1 MATTVLA
8 TATTVP
14 FGYSTVWFL
23 QPMEES
29 VEVLCTQ
36 QGGCSSVRE

>member
-8 TATTVP
+8 TDTTVP
-14 FGYSTVWFL
+14 FGKRTVWFL

-29 VEVLCTQ
+29 VEVLCIQ
-36 QGGCSSVRE
+36 QGWGAQQRA